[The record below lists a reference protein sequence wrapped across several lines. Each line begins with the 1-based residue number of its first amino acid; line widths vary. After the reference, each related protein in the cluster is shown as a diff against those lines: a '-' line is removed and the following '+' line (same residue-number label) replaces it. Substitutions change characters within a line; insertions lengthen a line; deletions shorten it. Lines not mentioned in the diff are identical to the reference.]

1 MGTSIAD
8 RVRFDAQGLVPVAI
22 TDAETCR
29 LLVLCYMNR
38 EALEQTLADG
48 RVHLYRRS
56 QRRVALKGETSGHV
70 QEVTQVRVNCDGNS
84 LEMRVRQRV
93 AACHAGY
100 YSCFYRRWDAG
111 TGEWVVD
118 DERCFDPERVYT

>member
-1 MGTSIAD
+1 MATSIAD

-29 LLVLCYMNR
+29 LLVLCYMDR

-48 RVHLYRRS
+48 RVHLYRRWD
-56 QRRVALKGETSGHV
+56 SG
-70 QEVTQVRVNCDGNS
+70 
-84 LEMRVRQRV
+84 
-93 AACHAGY
+93 A
-100 YSCFYRRWDAG
+100 
-111 TGEWVVD
+111 GEWVVD